1 MGLDLNKQ
9 LEIAIQIAI
18 EAHKGQLD
26 KSGSPY
32 ILHPLHIM
40 NSVNGLDYKIVAVLH
55 DTIEDTDL
63 TYDDLISKGIDKK
76 LVDSILILT
85 KEYSDSYMEYI
96 EKVSRD
102 HYATIVKIED
112 LKHNMDLTRL
122 NRKITNKDLERNKKY
137 MKAYFY
143 LKQFCN

>member
-9 LEIAIQIAI
+9 LEIAIQIACDS
-18 EAHKGQLD
+18 HKGQLD

-40 NSVNGLDYKIVAVLH
+40 NSVDGLDYKIVAVLH
-55 DTIEDTDL
+55 DVIEDTLL
-63 TYDDLISKGIDKK
+63 TYDDLISKGIDKEF
-76 LVDSILILT
+76 VDSILILT
-85 KEYSDSYMEYI
+85 KEDLDSYMEYI
-96 EKVSRD
+96 EKIS
-102 HYATIVKIED
+102 HNKYATVVKIED

>member
-1 MGLDLNKQ
+1 MGLNLNKQ

-55 DTIEDTDL
+55 DVIEDTLL
-63 TYDDLISKGIDKK
+63 TYDDLISKGIDKEF
-76 LVDSILILT
+76 VDSILILT
-85 KEYSDSYMEYI
+85 KEDLDSYMEYI
-96 EKVSRD
+96 EKIS
-102 HYATIVKIED
+102 HNKYATVVKIED

-137 MKAYFY
+137 MKSYFY

>member
-40 NSVNGLDYKIVAVLH
+40 NSVDGLDYKIVAVLH
-55 DTIEDTDL
+55 DVIEDTDL
-63 TYDDLISKGIDKK
+63 TYDDLISKGIDKEF
-76 LVDSILILT
+76 VDSILILT
-85 KEYSDSYMEYI
+85 KEDLDSYMEYI
-96 EKVSRD
+96 EKIS
-102 HYATIVKIED
+102 HNKYATVVKIED